1 MGGLALPN
9 PALIKIKNILNRLKN
24 LDSTPQIPWKA
35 LYIFWLGFGMRNIHD
50 IYTDNKLV
58 KRIDTPAPY
67 RGIKEILYKYRDNKK
82 LWELEKQ
89 NTYDWLCE
97 NNLGPL
103 KIQLQYPY
111 VNWAR
116 VWRHWSDI
124 VSPKVQSIIYTYL
137 HNSWLTGEVAFK
149 RHLRRTLVS
158 CPLCRKAPYTKD
170 HTITRCDGTK
180 EERIKLIIEI
190 MKVDKY
196 DRRQL
201 LFLDGNFNLKKKQFD
216 KFDK

>member
-1 MGGLALPN
+1 MLTGLEFGGIGL
-9 PALIKIKNILNRLKN
+9 
-24 LDSTPQIPWKA
+24 T
-35 LYIFWLGFGMRNIHD
+35 
-50 IYTDNKLV
+50 
-58 KRIDTPAPY
+58 
-67 RGIKEILYKYRDNKK
+67 
-82 LWELEKQ
+82 
-89 NTYDWLCE
+89 
-97 NNLGPL
+97 
-103 KIQLQYPY
+103 
-111 VNWAR
+111 
-116 VWRHWSDI
+116 

-201 LFLDGNFNLKKKQFD
+201 LFLDGNFNKKLIRQITDYITNTLIKCGPLMKIRD
-216 KFDK
+216 